1 MKTLL
6 DLKKNESSYIKK
18 IHGNELDVIRVKSIG
33 FFEGEKV
40 TFLHAAPFKKHLAY
54 EISGNV
60 IGLSKR
66 LATKIEIIEESDAK

>member
-6 DLKKNESSYIKK
+6 DLEKNKSCYIKK
-18 IHGNELDVIRVKSIG
+18 IHGNELDVIRVRSIG

-40 TFLHAAPFKKHLAY
+40 TFLYAAPFKKHLAY
-54 EISGNV
+54 EVSGNV

-66 LATKIEIIEESDAK
+66 LATKIEIVEDSDAK